1 MLVRQPLWE
10 YMWITHPA
18 PFWSDPMTRRL
29 PRYLTLAAVIMSLA
43 ACAGSPTEPA
53 AKCAKTTNVTA
64 PSCPSLDYVNPN
76 V

>member
-1 MLVRQPLWE
+1 
-10 YMWITHPA
+10 
-18 PFWSDPMTRRL
+18 MTRRL
-29 PRYLTLAAVIMSLA
+29 PRYLSLAAVIVSLA

-53 AKCAKTTNVTA
+53 AKCAKTTNATA